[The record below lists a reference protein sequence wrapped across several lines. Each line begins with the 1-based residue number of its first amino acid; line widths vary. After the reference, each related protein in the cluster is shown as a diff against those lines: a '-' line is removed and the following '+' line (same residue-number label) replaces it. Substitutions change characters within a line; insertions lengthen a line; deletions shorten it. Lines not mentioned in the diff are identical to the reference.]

1 MQHDGDYNMY
11 YTTDYN
17 TPIGRLTLAADNHG
31 DAITGAWFEG
41 QKYFGGTAGHDL
53 IEKDDLKVFEAAKSW
68 LDRYFNGN
76 KPSPAELPLAPCGSE
91 FRQMVWQLLCEIP
104 YGEVT
109 TYGRL
114 AAEAA
119 RRTGRERMSAQAIG
133 GAVGHNPISVII
145 PCHRVI
151 GTDGSLT
158 GYAGGIELKKRLLIH
173 ESVMEKKGQ
182 KWYSIGIRSQAYAAE
197 NMEKMR

>member
-17 TPIGRLTLAADNHG
+17 SPIGRLTLAADAG
-31 DAITGAWFEG
+31 GEAITGAWFQG
-41 QKYFGGTAGHDL
+41 QKYFGGIAGHEL
-53 IEKDDLKVFEAAKSW
+53 IENNDFEVFEAAKSW
-68 LDRYFNGN
+68 LDRYFNGD
-76 KPSPAELPLAPCGSE
+76 KPSPTELPLAPCGSE
-91 FRQMVWQLLCEIP
+91 FKQMVWQLLCEIP

-109 TYGRL
+109 TYGKL

-119 RRTGRERMSAQAIG
+119 RRMGRERMSAQAIG

-197 NMEKMR
+197 NTRKMR

>member
-31 DAITGAWFEG
+31 DAITGAWFEE

-114 AAEAA
+114 AAEFA

-173 ESVMEKKGQ
+173 EDVMEKKGQ

>member
-1 MQHDGDYNMY
+1 MY

-17 TPIGRLTLAADNHG
+17 SPIGRLTLAADAG
-31 DAITGAWFEG
+31 GEAITGAWFQG
-41 QKYFGGTAGHDL
+41 QKYFGGTAGHEL
-53 IEKDDLKVFEAAKSW
+53 IENNDLEVFEAAKSW
-68 LDRYFNGN
+68 LERYFNGD
-76 KPSPAELPLAPCGSE
+76 KPSPAELPLTPCGSE

-109 TYGRL
+109 TYGKL

-119 RRTGRERMSAQAIG
+119 RRMGRERMSAQAIG

-158 GYAGGIELKKRLLIH
+158 GYAGGIKLKKWLLMH
-173 ESVMEKKGQ
+173 EDVMEKKGE
-182 KWYSIGIRSQAYAAE
+182 KWYSIDIGADSLSG
-197 NMEKMR
+197 

>member
-1 MQHDGDYNMY
+1 MY
-11 YTTDYN
+11 YVTEYISL
-17 TPIGRLTLAADNHG
+17 IGRLILAADAEGKNL
-31 DAITGAWFEG
+31 TGAWFEG
-41 QKYFGGTAGHDL
+41 QKYFGGTAGHEL

-158 GYAGGIELKKRLLIH
+158 GYAGGIELKKWLLMH
-173 ESVMEKKGQ
+173 EDVMEKKGE
-182 KWYSIGIRSQAYAAE
+182 KWYSIDIGADSLSG
-197 NMEKMR
+197 

>member
-41 QKYFGGTAGHDL
+41 QKYFGGTSRHDFEEGRSL
-53 IEKDDLKVFEAAKSW
+53 AVLDDARSW
-68 LDRYFNGN
+68 LDRYFSGE
-76 KPSPAELPLAPCGSE
+76 KPSPDELPLAPYGSR
-91 FRQMVWQLLCEIP
+91 FRQEVWRLLCEIP
-104 YGEVT
+104 YGQVT
-109 TYGRL
+109 TYGKL

-119 RRTGRERMSAQAIG
+119 RKVGKEKMSAQAIG

-151 GTDGSLT
+151 GADGSMT
-158 GYAGGIELKKRLLIH
+158 GYAGGIELKEWLFDH
-173 ESVMEKKGQ
+173 EGAIK
-182 KWYSIGIRSQAYAAE
+182 
-197 NMEKMR
+197 